1 MKKLTLAVAALLAGN
16 LLLSQTDSLQERMK
30 FNTQLPEVQY
40 TSEKRL
46 SGTSFGLQAR
56 NSTVISSE
64 MIAQLPVTTV
74 QEVLQ
79 YITGVDLRQ
88 RGPMGGQADLTIMG
102 STFEQV
108 LVLVNGIPMRDPQTG
123 HNQMNLPVS
132 IQQIERIEVM
142 MGSASRIYGAN
153 AMAGAINIIT
163 KEPGKETV
171 YVQAY
176 AGSNFQSD
184 TSTHKDYYLTGG
196 QASLGFNT
204 GKSGHQLDISFI
216 ETNGYKYNSQNS
228 QQRLNYTGSIGIGQG
243 KLDVFAGGVMND
255 FGANNFYAAPGDKEA
270 VETIHTLFGGL
281 KYVQTLGKWTLRPI
295 VYTRYNYDDYIYT
308 RLKPEVYRN
317 KHYTTAG
324 GAEFHARRTNSF
336 GALGLGIESRVEYIN
351 SSNLGEHQRNL
362 YALYADQRFQIDE
375 RVQFT
380 VGANMQYSSDYG
392 WKFYPGVEFSALL
405 HPSLTAYA
413 NSGLSNRLPTYT
425 DLYYTDNRANIGNAE
440 LKPESAINLE
450 GGLKWSRNGW
460 YAHAS
465 GFARQSHDFIDFVR
479 ADDTLMWQPQNF
491 SNVLVRGVDIRAQ
504 YTMRERGTAFDLSS
518 FSAGITY
525 LDAQYDA
532 GNLLSKYALEH
543 LRWQMIGR
551 VTLKTTN
558 YFSHTI
564 TGRYVERFQ
573 AQEFGLLDYRL
584 RFHHKHFGAYFDI
597 TNIFDRS
604 YIESGV
610 VEMPGRWFRLGVE
623 FKLLSRKDH
632 QN

>member
-1 MKKLTLAVAALLAGN
+1 MKKLTLAIAMLLCGN
-16 LLLSQTDSLQERMK
+16 SLLSQTDSLAESFKRVVP
-30 FNTQLPEVQY
+30 LPEVQHI
-40 TSEKRL
+40 SEKRL
-46 SGTSFGLQAR
+46 YGTGFGLQAR
-56 NSTVISSE
+56 NTTVITTE

-74 QEVLQ
+74 QEALQ
-79 YITGVDLRQ
+79 YVSGVDLRQ
-88 RGPMGGQADLTIMG
+88 RGPMGGQADVSIMG

-132 IQQIERIEVM
+132 LQQIERIEVM

-163 KEPGKETV
+163 KNPGKENV
-171 YVQAY
+171 YFQAY
-176 AGSNFQSD
+176 AGGNFQSD

-196 QASLGFNT
+196 QVSLGFNT
-204 GKSGHQLDISFI
+204 EKSGHQLDLSFI

-228 QQRLNYTGSIGIGQG
+228 QQRLNYTGHTAIGKGE
-243 KLDVFAGGVMND
+243 LNVFAGGVMNE
-255 FGANNFYAAPGDKEA
+255 FGANNFYAAPNDKEA
-270 VETIHTLFGGL
+270 VETIHTLFGGV
-281 KYVQTLGKWTLRPI
+281 KYQQTIGKWTLRPLA
-295 VYTRYNYDDYIYT
+295 YARYNHDDYIYT
-308 RLKPEVYRN
+308 RRNPEVYRN
-317 KHYTTAG
+317 NHYTTAG

-336 GALGLGIESRVEYIN
+336 GALGLGAESRVEYIN

-362 YALYADQRFQIDE
+362 YAIYADQRFQVDE

-380 VGANMQYSSDYG
+380 VGANAQYSSDYG
-392 WKFYPGVEFSALL
+392 WKFYPGVEMSAML

-425 DLYYTDNRANIGNAE
+425 DLYYTDNRANIGNHE

-460 YAHAS
+460 YAHVS

-479 ADDTLMWQPQNF
+479 AADTLMWQPQNF
-491 SNVLVRGVDIRAQ
+491 TNVLVRGVDIRTQ
-504 YTMRERGTAFDLSS
+504 YTMRDRSSSFDLRS

-532 GNLLSKYALEH
+532 GNMHSKYALEH
-543 LRWQMIGR
+543 LRWQMVGR
-551 VTLKTTN
+551 VSIKTTK
-558 YFSHTI
+558 FFTHTI
-564 TGRYVERFQ
+564 TGRYAERFQ
-573 AQEFGLLDYRL
+573 ADQFGLLDYRL
-584 RFHHKHFGAYFDI
+584 RFQHKLFGAYFDI

-623 FKLLSRKDH
+623 FKLMA
-632 QN
+632 QNDKQK